1 MVRMLKA
8 EILIIR
14 ELILSLRLFVLM
26 VVVVAVTYT
35 LTNLLL
41 TRMAVLVVVVVEL
54 LLMVLL
60 DILTPPQGLEMRE
73 DSVQLKGML
82 EETLLIEPLGTI
94 TTTLVQVEAVAVRA
108 VLEGLELPLA
118 KHGQAVLVV
127 MAVLV

>member
-1 MVRMLKA
+1 
-8 EILIIR
+8 
-14 ELILSLRLFVLM
+14 M
-26 VVVVAVTYT
+26 VVVVAVTYM

-41 TRMAVLVVVVVEL
+41 TRMEVLVVVVVEL

-82 EETLLIEPLGTI
+82 EEMLLIGPLGTI

-108 VLEGLELPLA
+108 VLEGMELPLA